1 MGTVCRSLL
10 DVPQLV
16 CSGNTGQSPY
26 TQSLVLQIPGLNGR
40 RSRFDGLTAWL
51 ASSGPALARKV
62 GRLIKPVNLLNMMKC
77 LHFCRSLC
85 PPWFWML
92 LLLCAVVSSMFLR
105 ISFVLEHCCWF
116 IFHLTF
122 QGWQMAH
129 SNSLKCADRMCST
142 GIGDSVIS
150 SYQCHGEK
158 KTQPSSNMAGNS
170 LHQMEL

>member
-1 MGTVCRSLL
+1 
-10 DVPQLV
+10 
-16 CSGNTGQSPY
+16 
-26 TQSLVLQIPGLNGR
+26 
-40 RSRFDGLTAWL
+40 
-51 ASSGPALARKV
+51 
-62 GRLIKPVNLLNMMKC
+62 
-77 LHFCRSLC
+77 
-85 PPWFWML
+85 
-92 LLLCAVVSSMFLR
+92 MFLR

-158 KTQPSSNMAGNS
+158 NSALIKHGWEFPPSNGALNRKFIYK
-170 LHQMEL
+170 